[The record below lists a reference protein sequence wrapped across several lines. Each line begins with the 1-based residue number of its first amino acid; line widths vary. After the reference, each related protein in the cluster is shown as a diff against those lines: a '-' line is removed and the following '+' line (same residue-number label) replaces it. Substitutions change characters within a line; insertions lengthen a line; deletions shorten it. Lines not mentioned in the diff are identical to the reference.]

1 MSHISTRA
9 RWAQSNL
16 VPMMERTLMLVKPD
30 AIRRRL
36 IGEILRR
43 VETKGY
49 DVMALKLEPPMR
61 ARFER
66 QYSVHRG
73 REFFNPLVDFM
84 MSGPSI
90 AIVLQGDRVVE
101 GLRSLAGT
109 SDPTTAAPGTIRGD
123 LARDWDTP
131 VYHTLVHAS
140 DSPMQAHVEIE
151 LWFPEVPGLA
161 TVPTTSR
168 GSIHSMENPLP

>member
-1 MSHISTRA
+1 MA
-9 RWAQSNL
+9 N
-16 VPMMERTLMLVKPD
+16 VMERTLMLIKPD

-49 DVMALKLEPPMR
+49 DIIAIRLEDPQR
-61 ARFER
+61 SKFER
-66 QYSVHRG
+66 QYAQHRG
-73 REFFNPLVDFM
+73 KDFYNPLIDFM

-90 AIVLQGDRVVE
+90 AVVLQGDRVIE
-101 GLRSLAGT
+101 GLRSLAGPG
-109 SDPTTAAPGTIRGD
+109 DPTSAAPGSIRGD

-140 DSPMQAHVEIE
+140 DGPLTAHGEIG
-151 LWFPEVPGLA
+151 LWFPDAPGLSVVPGA
-161 TVPTTSR
+161 GGRYIRSAE
-168 GSIHSMENPLP
+168 MPLP

>member
-1 MSHISTRA
+1 
-9 RWAQSNL
+9 
-16 VPMMERTLMLVKPD
+16 MMERTLLLIKPD

-49 DVMALKLEPPMR
+49 DIIAIKLEPASR
-61 ARFER
+61 GRFER
-66 QYSVHRG
+66 QYAQHRG
-73 REFFNPLVDFM
+73 RDFYVPLVEFM

-90 AIVLQGDRVVE
+90 AVVLQGDRVIE
-101 GLRSLAGT
+101 GLRSLAGP
-109 SDPTTAAPGTIRGD
+109 SDPTTAAPGSIRGD

-140 DSPMQAHVEIE
+140 DGALTAHAEIE
-151 LWFPEVPGLA
+151 LWFPDSPGLSVVSVVGGHFPRSQE
-161 TVPTTSR
+161 T
-168 GSIHSMENPLP
+168 PLP

>member
-1 MSHISTRA
+1 
-9 RWAQSNL
+9 
-16 VPMMERTLMLVKPD
+16 MMERTLMLIKPD

-36 IGEILRR
+36 IGEVLRR

-49 DVMALKLEPPMR
+49 DIVALKLEDASR

-66 QYSVHRG
+66 QYGLHRG
-73 REFFNPLVDFM
+73 RDFFNPLIDFM

-90 AIVLQGDRVVE
+90 AAVLQGDRVIE

-109 SDPTTAAPGTIRGD
+109 GDPTTAAPGTIRGD
-123 LARDWDTP
+123 LARDWHTP

-140 DSPMQAHVEIE
+140 DSAMTAHAEIE
-151 LWFPEVPGLA
+151 IWFPDSPGLSVVPSTGGRYSAGGEVP
-161 TVPTTSR
+161 
-168 GSIHSMENPLP
+168 LP